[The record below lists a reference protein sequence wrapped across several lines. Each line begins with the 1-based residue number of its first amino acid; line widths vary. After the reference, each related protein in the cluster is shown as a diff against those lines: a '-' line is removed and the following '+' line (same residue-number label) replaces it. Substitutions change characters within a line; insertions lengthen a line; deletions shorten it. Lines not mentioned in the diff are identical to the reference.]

1 MMGRTSASNSLSLSN
16 GLCERMK
23 YYASPRLAHRSEP
36 DFPARRRRG
45 APAVAIDY
53 GHGRGHCSRTDS
65 FATSEACL
73 GPVEG
78 FAPGGIRTWDLS
90 IPAQLHN
97 QLRNPPP
104 LVSSVKL
111 QGETIHCIIYGKQDD
126 DHHICQS
133 KDSNHVHKRAHFGA
147 ESRSSDKGNQSVG
160 NEPGWG

>member
-1 MMGRTSASNSLSLSN
+1 MMHAQCMAAFLMSQTMTGIELLCVSAS
-16 GLCERMK
+16 G
-23 YYASPRLAHRSEP
+23 SEP

-53 GHGRGHCSRTDS
+53 GHGRGHRSQTDS

-97 QLRNPPP
+97 QLRNPLP
-104 LVSSVKL
+104 LNDWHPTAVAML
-111 QGETIHCIIYGKQDD
+111 P
-126 DHHICQS
+126 
-133 KDSNHVHKRAHFGA
+133 RA
-147 ESRSSDKGNQSVG
+147 SMYPLMTSVG
-160 NEPGWG
+160 ACAHTARIHGLFIYNIVRQQ